1 MNSYME
7 NINHV
12 GLLEIKASCNEFYLG
27 EEIQLIA
34 LRESIYGIQEIQ
46 NVKWEIDYIG
56 NEIVLKNSVIRI
68 SSSLK
73 DIKYLKVTCEDR
85 DTGDIRVYSY
95 YVVVDIASRKFPIIL
110 KEKKETL
117 VHFIKND
124 GDYFGNG
131 YKWDLWAFSMDG
143 TSYEVQLNEKSDF
156 GKCAFVKEEN
166 VIARRK
172 AWGENWGN
180 DWSEQTVTFEIPKKA
195 RNCYIVYGENKLLT
209 DINEVID
216 FIKPRIEVAIM
227 DDENYIV
234 AFLSR
239 EPLDIT
245 EFYIYIN
252 GVMME
257 KVI

>member
-7 NINHV
+7 NITHI

-56 NEIVLKNSVIRI
+56 NEIVLENSVIKI

-73 DIKYLKVTCEDR
+73 DIKNLKVTCEDR
-85 DTGDIRVYSY
+85 DTGDI
-95 YVVVDIASRKFPIIL
+95 ASRKFSIIS

-172 AWGENWGN
+172 AWGENW
-180 DWSEQTVTFEIPKKA
+180 
-195 RNCYIVYGENKLLT
+195 
-209 DINEVID
+209 
-216 FIKPRIEVAIM
+216 
-227 DDENYIV
+227 
-234 AFLSR
+234 
-239 EPLDIT
+239 
-245 EFYIYIN
+245 
-252 GVMME
+252 
-257 KVI
+257 